1 MPPTS
6 SFYFSLHISP
16 LHLRRLSTRLIK
28 SPHARDIL
36 ICAAEQLPRLPLD
49 PLVSQEPHLGP
60 TLTVPSAPAPCPC
73 QVNQVCVWAWAVSGG
88 KEVEPQFLDRIATCF
103 AGPRGCGMSVCFCH
117 GGAGR
122 VMESIHVALFD
133 NFSNS
138 LHVYSDAVI
147 LHIMLLLFLII
158 EKFMNWGYS
167 IYCAICIQRLI
178 MFLHSHMN
186 SHVYTS
192 NIAVPK
198 ARLPARFN

>member
-1 MPPTS
+1 MW
-6 SFYFSLHISP
+6 
-16 LHLRRLSTRLIK
+16 
-28 SPHARDIL
+28 
-36 ICAAEQLPRLPLD
+36 
-49 PLVSQEPHLGP
+49 V
-60 TLTVPSAPAPCPC
+60 
-73 QVNQVCVWAWAVSGG
+73 WAVSGG

-147 LHIMLLLFLII
+147 LHIMLLLFSII